1 MRLSLSVATI
11 AIGAAVAAANPGLTE
26 VKTVYL
32 LPMSNSLDQY
42 LANMLT
48 RSGLLQVVTDPQK
61 ADAIFTDKIGQPF
74 QDKMDEL
81 YPPAEQPKAE
91 DDNGESKDPWG
102 QPIQKLSTV
111 SKGRGTVFLVDR
123 QNRNVIWSIYSPV
136 GGTQPNDVNRRAT
149 DITKKLQKDLQP
161 KEHKETI
168 PSPHQ

>member
-1 MRLSLSVATI
+1 MRLSLSLTVI
-11 AIGAAVAAANPGLTE
+11 AIAAAVAAANPALTG

-48 RSGLLQVVTDPQK
+48 QSGLLQVVTDPQK

-81 YPPAEQPKAE
+81 YPAPEQPKAE
-91 DDNGESKDPWG
+91 GDNSDEKKDPWG
-102 QPIQKLSTV
+102 QPIQKLGSI
-111 SKGRGTVFLVDR
+111 SKGHGTIFLVDR
-123 QNRNVIWSIYSPV
+123 QNRNVIWSTYAPV
-136 GGTQPNDVNRRAT
+136 SGSQPNDTNRRAT
-149 DITKKLQKDLQP
+149 DITKKLQKELQ

-168 PSPHQ
+168 PPPAQ